1 MRLACL
7 QLDQKKYEF
16 LNACCVG
23 WGQMLRARLRVQL
36 WVAFHK
42 NAFIFMRAV
51 SNQVRAAPCDA
62 HLTRVA
68 AELRKARVGRAE
80 KIVPVNCNY
89 VTDLRWRHTTSI
101 LTVAGP
107 APIGIQSTRNVI
119 NDITAIVSDGG
130 WQIELTRRNG
140 EHYQTHNFRR
150 KRNKLCPRQK
160 LHFPHICPGFYL
172 SSTTESAPASVNLR
186 TRKLIPLQKQNWFMT
201 FEFPDLVPQVTAF
214 WHCPV
219 HSSIT

>member
-1 MRLACL
+1 MRVVWDEDKCL
-7 QLDQKKYEF
+7 EPGY
-16 LNACCVG
+16 G
-23 WGQMLRARLRVQL
+23 
-36 WVAFHK
+36 
-42 NAFIFMRAV
+42 
-51 SNQVRAAPCDA
+51 SNCESHFTKTLSYSCALFQIKFVPRHAIQ
-62 HLTRVA
+62 TRQ
-68 AELRKARVGRAE
+68 EWLRKAWGGRAE
-80 KIVPVNCNY
+80 KIVPVNYNY

-186 TRKLIPLQKQNWFMT
+186 TRKLIPLQKKKTGSWLSSFPTWF
-201 FEFPDLVPQVTAF
+201 LK
-214 WHCPV
+214 
-219 HSSIT
+219 